1 MRSSLQQWSKVTD
14 ATKLVVAKKEEEK
27 PEVEHQPFLNF
38 FNIFSKGTGQ

>member
-27 PEVEHQPFLNF
+27 PEVEHQPFLNLSQYT
-38 FNIFSKGTGQ
+38 NGTGQ